1 MKLTEILYKL
11 DCLIEEGKQNTLKLE
26 HLSAYLERI
35 AYPDPEYYEEFDNI
49 EQLEVEEFPEATEE
63 EKMKLNFLR
72 LTATELQFDHYVKQL
87 KMKYNV
93 L

>member
-11 DCLIEEGKQNTLKLE
+11 DCLIEGEKQNTLKLE
-26 HLSAYLERI
+26 HLRDYLKRI

-63 EKMKLNFLR
+63 EIMKLNFLR
-72 LTATELQFDHYVKQL
+72 ITGTELQFDHYVKQL
-87 KMKYNV
+87 KEKYHV